1 LTPNFRVLQIGPGA
15 DVTLDDLT
23 IAHGMATEPPSLGG
37 GILNDHGTLSI
48 TNCIFTQN
56 QAGFGGA
63 IGNSANGGSTSM
75 SITNSTFR
83 ENSAGGEGGGIYH
96 SGTGGTATLT
106 ITSCTFFLNRGFG
119 GGGGIINHGR
129 SGSATLNVTR
139 STFNLNSGSG
149 ILNLGIAV
157 ITNSTFSQNS
167 AQFETG
173 RAIFNNGQFGSA
185 SLQIESN
192 ILQVDSG
199 TTLANDSGVVT
210 SLGYNLSTDDG
221 AGLLIA
227 TGDQITTDPMLDPVG
242 LRNNGGPTDTVAILA
257 GSPAIDKGKD
267 FTGTGLDQR
276 GSVRPFDFAD
286 IANAADGDGS
296 DIGAVEVKDTELD
309 GDRDGVPD
317 GVDACPNSDLSET
330 VFVGTCDT
338 GVPNHLFENGCTMAD
353 LIAAVAG
360 QAKNHGAF
368 VSGVARLT
376 NDWKRQGIISG
387 AEKGAIQ
394 SCAGKSKLP

>member
-1 LTPNFRVLQIGPGA
+1 
-15 DVTLDDLT
+15 
-23 IAHGMATEPPSLGG
+23 
-37 GILNDHGTLSI
+37 
-48 TNCIFTQN
+48 
-56 QAGFGGA
+56 
-63 IGNSANGGSTSM
+63 
-75 SITNSTFR
+75 
-83 ENSAGGEGGGIYH
+83 
-96 SGTGGTATLT
+96 LT
-106 ITSCTFFLNRGFG
+106 ITSCTFFLNSGTFV
-119 GGGGIINHGR
+119 GGGIFTDGR

-149 ILNLGIAV
+149 IVNLGIAV
-157 ITNSTFSQNS
+157 IRNSTFSQNS

-185 SLQIESN
+185 SLQIGSN

-267 FTGTGLDQR
+267 LTGTGLDQR
-276 GSVRPFDFAD
+276 GSVRPFDFPD